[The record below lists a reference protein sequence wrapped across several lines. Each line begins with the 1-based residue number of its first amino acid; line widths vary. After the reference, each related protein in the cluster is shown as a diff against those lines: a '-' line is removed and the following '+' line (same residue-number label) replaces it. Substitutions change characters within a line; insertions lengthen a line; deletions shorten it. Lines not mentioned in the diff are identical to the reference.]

1 VGRLT
6 SIAGLSLIIALAGI
20 PLAQAGIPRGAI
32 LIADEQDADPET
44 GVTIA
49 RGNAEIKFDKQPI
62 AGHADSIE
70 LNPASNQIVFKGRAV
85 LSVGRDHF
93 KARQSLAVLISASA
107 RLVQLLWFKLCQ
119 YRRRYRCRLMR
130 RLSIRDRSIAT
141 LGQVQPLKC
150 GQN

>member
-1 VGRLT
+1 VGRVK
-6 SIAGLSLIIALAGI
+6 SIAGLSVIAVLAGV

-93 KARQSLAVLISASA
+93 ESETVTCGLDFSKCTVGTAAVVQALPVSAPVSSPA
-107 RLVQLLWFKLCQ
+107 DAAVINPR
-119 YRRRYRCRLMR
+119 
-130 RLSIRDRSIAT
+130 
-141 LGQVQPLKC
+141 
-150 GQN
+150 